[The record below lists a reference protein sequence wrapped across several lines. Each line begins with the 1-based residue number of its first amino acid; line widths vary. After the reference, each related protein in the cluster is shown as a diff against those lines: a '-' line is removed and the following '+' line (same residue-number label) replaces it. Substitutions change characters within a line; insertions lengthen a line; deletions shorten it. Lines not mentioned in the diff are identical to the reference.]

1 MALADDLERA
11 AAAAAPHGEVSAVLA
26 AEPAPGRRAYLVALG
41 QGEARAWL
49 VLDDA
54 CVPVTSRE
62 QVREVA
68 SIVVLCELAAE
79 LAGGGQLDEL
89 RARLVQLRL
98 TEQPDGIDAAEEAA
112 LALERAIGAPPVLA
126 SPAYLDGVGLAT
138 TALERALGEHASPF
152 ANALA
157 STAGAV
163 EAFVAEVEGRH
174 LLPLR

>member
-49 VLDDA
+49 VLDEA

-62 QVREVA
+62 QAREVA

-89 RARLVQLRL
+89 RVRLVQLRL

-126 SPAYLDGVGLAT
+126 SPAYLDGVGAAT
-138 TALERALGEHASPF
+138 KALERALGEHASPF

-174 LLPLR
+174 VLPLR